1 MDQLPGGTDI
11 SNAGARMEKIKSD
24 IEKIA
29 LRIVTLETGDIPAM
43 GAILNALT
51 ALIED
56 SKWLDSPQFQNVAK
70 GLKDYLESLI
80 LDQESDIAPLE
91 KGISTLQEIIRAM
104 EKGEMPPEIMEDR
117 PLPSEA
123 SKTVKDIPEEAKLE
137 PEEPP
142 PGISVPEMPKVK
154 AEPSKPSMLNDEDV
168 QILGDFVV
176 ESIEN
181 LETIEVN
188 LVDLEQDPSNSE
200 TINAIFRPFHTV
212 KGVSGFLNLKKIN
225 RLAHCT
231 ENLLDSARQGE
242 YKIND
247 AIVDVILESV
257 DTLKQLV
264 RQVEKSV
271 ASGSADLEGEIDVDS
286 IIVKV
291 NDAHKIAISENIPL
305 GERLIQKGVVKDEE
319 VQSGLEIQKTT
330 PEKKIGQILVEEKVA
345 PSKEVISA
353 LRDQKKAGIVD
364 LQVKVDTHKLDNL
377 IDLTGELVIHQ
388 SMLRQNASIQSL
400 VDQQLHQTFGQ
411 LNQIVSSLQK
421 ITMSMRMVP
430 IKATFQ
436 KMVRLVRDLA
446 KNSGKLVNLEMSGE
460 ETEIDR
466 NVVEELYEPMV
477 HMIRN
482 SVDHGLETADERTAA
497 GKSEKGLVQ
506 LRAFHK
512 GGNIVIEIE
521 DDGRGLNKQRI
532 IEKAISTGLIES
544 EIGMSESD
552 IFDLIFQPGFST
564 AAKITD
570 VSGRGVGMD
579 VVKKGIEKLR
589 GQLSVQS
596 TQGKGTTVII
606 SLPLTLA
613 IIEGMVVRVGK
624 ERYIVPT
631 MAILESFKP
640 KKEDYYTVKGKGE
653 MVMARG
659 KLIPLIRLDKLF
671 GIAGDSK
678 EPWDGLVVVV
688 ENKEEQRGLL
698 LDELLGQEEIVIK
711 SLGEALKHTKGL
723 AGGAI
728 LGDGRVGLILDMA
741 GLFEISEKQPPSRD
755 N

>member
-1 MDQLPGGTDI
+1 MD
-11 SNAGARMEKIKSD
+11 KIKSD

-29 LRIVTLETGDIPAM
+29 LKIVTLEAGDIPAM
-43 GAILNALT
+43 GAILNLLS
-51 ALIED
+51 ALIEEAR
-56 SKWLDSPQFQNVAK
+56 SLDHPQFLSTVQ
-70 GLKDYLESLI
+70 GMKDYMESLI
-80 LDQESDIAPLE
+80 LDQENDVAPLE
-91 KGISTLQEIIRAM
+91 EGITTLQEMLRAI
-104 EKGEMPPEIMEDR
+104 EKGEIHSQDSGGILNRTEASVSDNTSNPVVTEKRQEPIVEPAGETAAK
-117 PLPSEA
+117 PSEQKESPQLQA
-123 SKTVKDIPEEAKLE
+123 
-137 PEEPP
+137 
-142 PGISVPEMPKVK
+142 
-154 AEPSKPSMLNDEDV
+154 LNEEDV

-176 ESIEN
+176 ESMEN
-181 LETIEVN
+181 LESIEVN
-188 LVDLEQDPSNSE
+188 LVDLEQDPKNSE

-225 RLAHCT
+225 RLAHAT

-257 DTLKQLV
+257 DVLKQLV
-264 RQVEKSV
+264 RQVEKSIS
-271 ASGSADLEGEIDVDS
+271 AGSPALEGDIDVDDT
-286 IIVKV
+286 INKV
-291 NDAHKIAISENIPL
+291 NEAHKTAVSENIPL
-305 GERLIQKGVVKDEE
+305 GERLVQKGLVKEE
-319 VQSGLEIQKTT
+319 VVQTGLEKQKTA
-330 PEKKIGQILVEEKVA
+330 PEKKIGKILVEEKSV

-388 SMLRQNASIQSL
+388 SMLRQNNSIQSL

-446 KNSGKLVNLEMSGE
+446 KNSGKLVNLEMTGE

-482 SVDHGLETADERTAA
+482 SVDHGLELPEERKAA

-521 DDGRGLNKQRI
+521 DNGRGLNKQRI

-544 EIGMSESD
+544 EAGMSESD
-552 IFDLIFQPGFST
+552 IFELIFHAGFST
-564 AAKITD
+564 AAQITD

-589 GQLSVQS
+589 GRLDVQS
-596 TQGKGTTVII
+596 VQGKGTTVII

-613 IIEGMVVRVGK
+613 IIEGMLVRVGK
-624 ERYIVPT
+624 ERYILPT

-671 GIAGDSK
+671 RIRGDAK
-678 EPWDGLVVVV
+678 DPWNGLVVVV
-688 ENKEEQRGLL
+688 ESKEEQRGLL

-741 GLFEISEKQPPSRD
+741 GLFEISEKQPMA
-755 N
+755 

>member
-1 MDQLPGGTDI
+1 
-11 SNAGARMEKIKSD
+11 MEKITSD

-29 LRIVTLETGDIPAM
+29 LRIVTLEAGDIPAM
-43 GAILNALT
+43 GAILNLLS

-56 SKWLDSPQFQNVAK
+56 ARSLNHPQFLNIST
-70 GLKDYLESLI
+70 GLKDYTESLI
-80 LDQESDIAPLE
+80 LDQESDVGPLE
-91 KGISTLQEIIRAM
+91 EGITALQNILRAID
-104 EKGEMPPEIMEDR
+104 KGEEGYAKDTGDILER
-117 PLPSEA
+117 LGPSESKA
-123 SKTVKDIPEEAKLE
+123 SGAAAFTENPKAPTPQST
-137 PEEPP
+137 
-142 PGISVPEMPKVK
+142 GGSVPVSTENNASPEF
-154 AEPSKPSMLNDEDV
+154 AALNEEDV

-176 ESIEN
+176 ESMEN
-181 LETIEVN
+181 LESIEVN

-225 RLAHCT
+225 RLAHAT

-247 AIVDVILESV
+247 AIVDIILESV
-257 DTLKQLV
+257 DVLKQLV

-271 ASGSADLEGEIDVDS
+271 AAGTSTLEGDIDVDD
-286 IIVKV
+286 IIIKV
-291 NDAHKIAISENIPL
+291 NEAHKTAISENIPL
-305 GERLIQKGVVKDEE
+305 GERLVQKGVVKDEE
-319 VQSGLEIQKTT
+319 VQTGLEKQKTA
-330 PEKKIGQILVEEKVA
+330 PEKKIGKILVEEKTV

-388 SMLRQNASIQSL
+388 SMLRQNNSIQSL

-446 KNSGKLVNLEMSGE
+446 KNSGKRVDLEMTGE

-482 SVDHGLETADERTAA
+482 SVDHGLELPEERSAA

-521 DDGRGLNKQRI
+521 DNGKGLNRQKI

-544 EIGMSESD
+544 EAGMSESD
-552 IFDLIFQPGFST
+552 IFALIFHAGFST
-564 AAKITD
+564 AAQVTD

-589 GQLSVQS
+589 GRLDVQS
-596 TQGKGTTVII
+596 VQGKGTTVII

-624 ERYIVPT
+624 ERYILPT

-640 KKEDYYTVKGKGE
+640 KREDYYTVKGKGE

-671 GIAGDSK
+671 RIAGDAK
-678 EPWDGLVVVV
+678 DPWDGLVVVV

-741 GLFEISEKQPPSRD
+741 GLFEISEKQPMARD
-755 N
+755 A

>member
-1 MDQLPGGTDI
+1 
-11 SNAGARMEKIKSD
+11 MEKIKSD

-29 LRIVTLETGDIPAM
+29 LGIVTLEVGDIPAM
-43 GAILNALT
+43 GVILNSLST
-51 ALIED
+51 LIEE
-56 SKWLDSPQFQNVAK
+56 SKALDHPQFTVIVQS
-70 GLKDYLESLI
+70 LKDYMESLI
-80 LDQESDIAPLE
+80 LDQESDVAPLE
-91 KGISTLQEIIRAM
+91 EGITTLQEMLRAID
-104 EKGEMPPEIMEDR
+104 KGELYP
-117 PLPSEA
+117 
-123 SKTVKDIPEEAKLE
+123 KDTGAILNRLGGSE
-137 PEEPP
+137 PEQTAGPTFIEKSKEPESQSAGVFAP
-142 PGISVPEMPKVK
+142 STSERRETPELV
-154 AEPSKPSMLNDEDV
+154 ALNEEDI

-176 ESIEN
+176 ESMEN
-181 LETIEVN
+181 LESIEVN

-225 RLAHCT
+225 RLAHAT

-247 AIVDVILESV
+247 AIVDIILESV
-257 DTLKQLV
+257 DMLKQLV

-271 ASGSADLEGEIDVDS
+271 AAGSSNLEGDIDVDDLIS
-286 IIVKV
+286 KV
-291 NDAHKIAISENIPL
+291 NEAHKTAISENIPL
-305 GERLIQKGVVKDEE
+305 GERLVQKGVVKDEE
-319 VQSGLEIQKTT
+319 IQTGLEKQKAT
-330 PEKKIGQILVEEKVA
+330 PEKKIGKILVEEKTVA
-345 PSKEVISA
+345 SKEVISA

-388 SMLRQNASIQSL
+388 SMLRQNNSIQSL

-482 SVDHGLETADERTAA
+482 SVDHGLELPAERRAA

-521 DDGRGLNKQRI
+521 DNGRGLNKQRI

-544 EIGMSESD
+544 EAGMSESD
-552 IFDLIFQPGFST
+552 IFELIFHAGFST
-564 AAKITD
+564 AAQITD

-589 GQLSVQS
+589 GRLDVQS
-596 TQGKGTTVII
+596 VQGKGTTVII

-624 ERYIVPT
+624 ERYILPT

-671 GIAGDSK
+671 RIAGDAK
-678 EPWDGLVVVV
+678 DPWDGLVVVV

-741 GLFEISEKQPPSRD
+741 GLFEISEKQPLAREV
-755 N
+755 

>member
-1 MDQLPGGTDI
+1 
-11 SNAGARMEKIKSD
+11 MEKIKSD
-24 IEKIA
+24 IEKLA
-29 LRIVTLETGDIPAM
+29 LRIVTLEAGDIPAM
-43 GAILNALT
+43 GAILNLLT
-51 ALIED
+51 ALIEEV
-56 SKWLDSPQFQNVAK
+56 KPLDHPKFLSVAQ
-70 GLKDYLESLI
+70 GLKDYMESLI
-80 LDQESDIAPLE
+80 LDQESDVAPLE
-91 KGISTLQEIIRAM
+91 EGITTLQEILRAI
-104 EKGEMPPEIMEDR
+104 EKGEVYSLGSEDNRKRMGTSEPQEISAPPFMER
-117 PLPSEA
+117 HEEFGEKPMGETPPNPSEKKE
-123 SKTVKDIPEEAKLE
+123 SPEPLA
-137 PEEPP
+137 
-142 PGISVPEMPKVK
+142 
-154 AEPSKPSMLNDEDV
+154 LNEEDV

-176 ESIEN
+176 ESMEN
-181 LETIEVN
+181 LESIEVN

-200 TINAIFRPFHTV
+200 TINTIFRPFHTV
-212 KGVSGFLNLKKIN
+212 KGVSGFLNLKKLN
-225 RLAHCT
+225 RLAHAT

-242 YKIND
+242 YKINN

-257 DTLKQLV
+257 DVLKQLV

-271 ASGSADLEGEIDVDS
+271 ASGSSDLEGDIDVDD
-286 IIVKV
+286 IIEKV
-291 NDAHKIAISENIPL
+291 GDAHKTAISENIPL
-305 GERLIQKGVVKDEE
+305 GERLVQKGLVKDEV
-319 VQSGLEIQKTT
+319 VQTGLEKQKAA
-330 PEKKIGQILVEEKVA
+330 PEKKIGKILVEEKSV

-364 LQVKVDTHKLDNL
+364 HQVKVDTHKLDNL

-388 SMLRQNASIQSL
+388 SMLRQNSSIQSL

-446 KNSGKLVNLEMSGE
+446 KNSGKLVNLEMTGE

-482 SVDHGLETADERTAA
+482 SVDHGLESPEERKAT
-497 GKSEKGLVQ
+497 GKNEKGLVH

-532 IEKAISTGLIES
+532 IEKAITTGLIES
-544 EIGMSESD
+544 EAGMSESD
-552 IFDLIFQPGFST
+552 IFELIFHAGFST
-564 AAKITD
+564 AAQITD

-589 GQLSVQS
+589 GRLDVQS
-596 TQGKGTTVII
+596 VQGKGTTVII

-624 ERYIVPT
+624 ERYILPT

-671 GIAGDSK
+671 RIAGDSRD
-678 EPWDGLVVVV
+678 PWDGLVVVV

-741 GLFEISEKQPPSRD
+741 GLFEISEKQPMAREV
-755 N
+755 